1 MENVIGMQPYL
12 SAKKKFCA
20 GEAKARILG
29 SYEALCFRTESFCS
43 YKRRKT
49 METRL
54 ALIGIIVGK
63 RDETTKLNELLHE
76 YGQYIVGRMGIPYKD
91 KDINVISIIIDA
103 PQDTISALSGKLG
116 MLPNVST
123 KTIYPPLPQ

>member
-1 MENVIGMQPYL
+1 
-12 SAKKKFCA
+12 
-20 GEAKARILG
+20 
-29 SYEALCFRTESFCS
+29 
-43 YKRRKT
+43 

-76 YGQYIVGRMGIPYKD
+76 YSEYIVGRMGVPYKD